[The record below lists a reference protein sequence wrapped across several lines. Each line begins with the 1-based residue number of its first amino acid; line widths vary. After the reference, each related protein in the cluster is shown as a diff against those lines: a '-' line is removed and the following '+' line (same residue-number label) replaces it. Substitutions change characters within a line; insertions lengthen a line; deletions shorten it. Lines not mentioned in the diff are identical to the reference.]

1 MVLHFLESFHFYDV
15 LSVGVLGVV
24 NMIGFLPVVLVLN
37 FTGVESPLELN
48 DQLFMLLLNGVI
60 TIVASY
66 TWARSVVLTSP
77 IIGVIGLGMTTPLA
91 LIDDVFLQGK
101 TFTALYYCGAG
112 VIIVGFLITNWKH
125 STEKELNLQP
135 ANSITLEA
143 PHESVV

>member
-1 MVLHFLESFHFYDV
+1 MLLSDV
-15 LSVGVLGVV
+15 VPVGVLGFV

-48 DQLFMLLLNGVI
+48 EQLFTLLLNGAI

-66 TWARSVVLTSP
+66 TWARAVVLTSP
-77 IIGVIGLGMTTPLA
+77 IIGVVGLGMTTPLA

-101 TFTALYYCGAG
+101 TFSALYYCGAG

-125 STEKELNLQP
+125 RSEKELNLQP
-135 ANSITLEA
+135 ASAVTLED
-143 PHESVV
+143 PHESIV